1 MIISFKFGGPGIACA
16 HMRISARRRHAV
28 LVLAFDLQLPNIPI
42 VDICARVYIG
52 DASGF
57 GIAID
62 DLNSRTRLREP
73 EMNRKPCG

>member
-1 MIISFKFGGPGIACA
+1 
-16 HMRISARRRHAV
+16 
-28 LVLAFDLQLPNIPI
+28 VLAFDLQLPNIPI